1 MTLEHEIRELIA
13 VYEEAS
19 QHDCSP
25 ELLDTFVVRLLK
37 LHKPKYCK
45 DCKFR
50 VPNKWDG
57 WACTSPYMGELP
69 EDSDHSLG
77 YSYTEGGGF
86 IPSEKFGCVNFEKK
100 E

>member
-1 MTLEHEIRELIA
+1 VIA
-13 VYEEAS
+13 TYRDAAK
-19 QHDCSP
+19 HDCSP
-25 ELLDTFVVRLLK
+25 DLLDTFVVRLLR
-37 LHKPKYCK
+37 LHTPNYCK

-50 VPNKWDG
+50 IPAKWDE
-57 WACTSPYMGELP
+57 WFCDSPFMGELP
-69 EDSDHSLG
+69 DKSDHSLE